1 MAAIEW
7 VMRVMKSEKNLPN
20 FFELPKKSHFVSRLA
35 DYWQTGPRQVKF
47 RLHAPT
53 DEIATVQSMAANNPF
68 DCLSDDYQKRL
79 DDKAA
84 RDAIMASKVQL
95 QVQF

>member
-1 MAAIEW
+1 M
-7 VMRVMKSEKNLPN
+7 PD
-20 FFELPKKSHFVSRLA
+20 FFQLPKKSHFVSRLA
-35 DYWQTGPRQVKF
+35 RRPSQIPAP
-47 RLHAPT
+47 APT